1 MFKLSFFKNYNND
14 DFFSALTILKDNL
27 PRQENGSD
35 FLGIVMDSSQC
46 IPKINYRYFHVGFS
60 EVT

>member
-1 MFKLSFFKNYNND
+1 MFKLSFFLNYNND

-35 FLGIVMDSSQC
+35 FLGIEMDLR
-46 IPKINYRYFHVGFS
+46 NAYRKS
-60 EVT
+60 TTDIST